1 MIRAGIRRMK
11 RLWAA
16 DSLQDCA
23 HEILIVVKFGSTLSP
38 RPLSAAYMS
47 SSWCEL
53 FRGKMFPRFS
63 PIFFIRFYFIL
74 AIWLSNN
81 LSVRLTED
89 CFWMVFFFF
98 IFCAPFAELSRFH
111 FRPGMLTTKIVKP
124 QDAGEPDEFEK
135 TISQVCLEYFLRN
148 KCSQNDWFRVRCFF
162 FFLLGW
168 SLVGPFCFFI
178 RMVWMPD

>member
-1 MIRAGIRRMK
+1 
-11 RLWAA
+11 
-16 DSLQDCA
+16 
-23 HEILIVVKFGSTLSP
+23 
-38 RPLSAAYMS
+38 
-47 SSWCEL
+47 
-53 FRGKMFPRFS
+53 
-63 PIFFIRFYFIL
+63 
-74 AIWLSNN
+74 
-81 LSVRLTED
+81 
-89 CFWMVFFFF
+89 MVFFFF

-148 KCSQNDWFRVRCFF
+148 KCSQNYRFRLRCFF

-168 SLVGPFCFFI
+168 SSVGSFCFFI

>member
-23 HEILIVVKFGSTLSP
+23 HEILIVVKFGSTLSA

-47 SSWCEL
+47 SQWCEL

-63 PIFFIRFYFIL
+63 PIFLIRFYFIL

-81 LSVRLTED
+81 LSVRLTKD
-89 CFWMVFFFF
+89 CFWMVFFFSF
-98 IFCAPFAELSRFH
+98 FVLLLPNCLVSTLDQACLQPKSWNPKMRVNPMNSKRPSLRYAWNTFLGTSAVRMIDFASD
-111 FRPGMLTTKIVKP
+111 V
-124 QDAGEPDEFEK
+124 
-135 TISQVCLEYFLRN
+135 
-148 KCSQNDWFRVRCFF
+148 FF
-162 FFLLGW
+162 FCLD
-168 SLVGPFCFFI
+168 GP
-178 RMVWMPD
+178 